1 MSAPARTALAT
12 SSNAAMM
19 PSPVCLTSRPECRA
33 SARRTSA
40 SCTRTNSS
48 EAASPSRTVIAVE
61 PTIGHQNAAQSGI
74 HLGRDT
80 ARGQARI
87 ADASEECLDRGE
99 INRDDVGGNLAVGL
113 AVDKRGSL
121 GIRRFHQAKAG
132 AARLVVPIG
141 HVFDAVFVLDGQIP
155 SMRFGYSLGCGA
167 VHIVAIH
174 KDRHGGFPSLL
185 SVNDKAPPTPA
196 TCFESCARCYSG
208 SVTPDPPISA
218 GTSLNLGSPS
228 FKGSTVSA

>member
-1 MSAPARTALAT
+1 
-12 SSNAAMM
+12 
-19 PSPVCLTSRPECRA
+19 
-33 SARRTSA
+33 
-40 SCTRTNSS
+40 
-48 EAASPSRTVIAVE
+48 
-61 PTIGHQNAAQSGI
+61 
-74 HLGRDT
+74 
-80 ARGQARI
+80 
-87 ADASEECLDRGE
+87 
-99 INRDDVGGNLAVGL
+99 VGL